1 MILRTYLKLLFSSL
15 SNRANWL
22 CINKT
27 LMHYYI
33 NQTNSVTISLSG
45 SEFCKNK
52 SRSYSLSFYLSVI
65 WNKLECQHY

>member
-33 NQTNSVTISLSG
+33 NALLHKSD
-45 SEFCKNK
+45 EFGHN
-52 SRSYSLSFYLSVI
+52 
-65 WNKLECQHY
+65 

>member
-1 MILRTYLKLLFSSL
+1 MRLI
-15 SNRANWL
+15 A
-22 CINKT
+22 INFYTALINT